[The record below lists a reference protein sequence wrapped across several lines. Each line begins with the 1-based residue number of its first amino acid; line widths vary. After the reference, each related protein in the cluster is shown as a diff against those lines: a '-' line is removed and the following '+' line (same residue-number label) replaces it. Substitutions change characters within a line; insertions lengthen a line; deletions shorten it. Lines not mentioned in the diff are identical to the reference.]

1 MGLFLF
7 NLIPAFPMDGGRILR
22 SLLSMR
28 LPRER
33 ATRIAAG
40 VGRFLAVGFVAYGL
54 LEGAP
59 FLALIG
65 LFIFM
70 AAGAE
75 AKQVAQQS
83 RLRSILV
90 QDVMKADPLRLD
102 QAMDLQSAWNQL
114 TFGEQ
119 QVLMV
124 LEQGRYVGLV
134 GREELRSAMLI
145 GNTGTLAA
153 LARKVAPVHSTDPA
167 LPVYQRMMAEDV
179 PAVPVLVA
187 GSATAV
193 LTRDRLMDAFNAQLA
208 GKR

>member
-1 MGLFLF
+1 
-7 NLIPAFPMDGGRILR
+7 
-22 SLLSMR
+22 
-28 LPRER
+28 
-33 ATRIAAG
+33 
-40 VGRFLAVGFVAYGL
+40 
-54 LEGAP
+54 
-59 FLALIG
+59 
-65 LFIFM
+65 
-70 AAGAE
+70 
-75 AKQVAQQS
+75 
-83 RLRSILV
+83 
-90 QDVMKADPLRLD
+90 
-102 QAMDLQSAWNQL
+102 
-114 TFGEQ
+114 
-119 QVLMV
+119 MV

-167 LPVYQRMMAEDV
+167 LPVYQRMMAEGM